1 MRRFSSLVFPLVL
14 LACRDTASQTTL
26 DATPLIDVGFVHDLS
41 PSEPPETGPPV
52 FDGGDPSLLG
62 ESSPVSGKSVGHTSV
77 VFKVKL
83 KNNLEICFKPES
95 KRGKTR
101 YRGEIAA
108 YRLALALHLHNVIP
122 AVPRTF
128 EAAELSAALDAT
140 AKELFTK
147 EAVVRDGKVRGAAMT
162 WITKLEFLPLETP
175 PWRARFGAWL
185 GTGEIPDDQRALAT
199 QISTLVIFDLLT
211 GNWDRWSGANVGI
224 DRATNTLLFV
234 DNDGAFFDPPPP
246 GPLATQTAMVM
257 KAERFSKSF
266 VADLRKLEP
275 VPLADAIGEDMAGTP
290 LLSAKVLS
298 GVDER
303 RRKAL
308 AHIDDLIAQ
317 KGEPA
322 VLVFP

>member
-1 MRRFSSLVFPLVL
+1 MRRFSSLLVML
-14 LACRDTASQTTL
+14 AACRDPAPAAPSDSGALFDIGFIHDFSPTPE
-26 DATPLIDVGFVHDLS
+26 DA
-41 PSEPPETGPPV
+41 GPPV
-52 FDGGDPSLLG
+52 FDGGDPSLLR
-62 ESSPVSGKSVGHTSV
+62 ESSPASGKSVGHTSV

-83 KNNLEICFKPES
+83 KNNLEVCFKPES

-108 YRLALALHLHNVIP
+108 YRLAISLGLHNVIP

-128 EAAELSAALDAT
+128 DAAELASALDTNAR
-140 AKELFTK
+140 ELFQK
-147 EAVVRDGKVRGAAMT
+147 EGVVRDGNIRGAAMT

-175 PWRARFGAWL
+175 AWRTRWSSWL
-185 GTGEIPDDQRALAT
+185 GAGEIPDDQRVLAA
-199 QISTLVIFDLLT
+199 QISTLLLFDLMT

-246 GPLATQTAMVM
+246 APLASQTAMVN

-266 VADLRKLEP
+266 VAALRKLEP
-275 VPLADAIGEDMAGTP
+275 VALSDAIGEDMPGTP
-290 LLSAKVLS
+290 LLSAKVLA

-308 AHIDDLIAQ
+308 AHIDDLVA
-317 KGEPA
+317 KRGEA
-322 VLVFP
+322 AILVFP